1 MQEVVIYIHSSAF
14 IMFLSRD
21 TKIVRVS
28 GTSNS
33 TAACMIIVQIALYHD
48 WVTQQLAK
56 RHCLYVFIVTHKVV
70 LSMGYV
76 QVGVRLA
83 YASVVAW
90 KYCHMTLDMFYE

>member
-1 MQEVVIYIHSSAF
+1 MQQVVIYIHSSAF

-33 TAACMIIVQIALYHD
+33 TACMIIIQIALYHD

-56 RHCLYVFIVTHKVV
+56 CHCLYVFIIPHKVE

-76 QVGVRLA
+76 HVGDRLA

-90 KYCHMTLDMFYE
+90 EYCHMTLLDMLHE